1 MICFCTR
8 KEIDDVKW
16 DAAIATSWHE
26 TPYGYCW
33 YLDLLAPDWVALI
46 KDDYEMVMPLFARRK
61 FGINYLYEPV
71 LVQYTTLYGMQPQ
84 QSDVQNFLNAIPQKF
99 RLWEFNIFLPFEPVS
114 QCCSFSKAPN
124 YVLKLDTSYSHLSE
138 NYNSNTKR
146 NLKKGEKQR
155 IVGNNELPEPLA
167 ETILKMNVPWMT
179 RLDKAA
185 KNRIIRFIQS
195 VQHKN
200 RGELKCVLSSEGKLL
215 SMLFWCYSRTRHLY
229 IFAVSDDEAKS
240 NGAMFSLVDEHI
252 RANAQSGIVIDF
264 EGSALDGVARFY
276 KGFGASLETYY
287 NVRKNSLPK
296 LLRLFKRS

>member
-167 ETILKMNVPWMT
+167 ESLFENE
-179 RLDKAA
+179 RALDEPIGQGCQKSYYTVYSIGSTQKQGRAEVCFKQRRKIVGNA
-185 KNRIIRFIQS
+185 
-195 VQHKN
+195 
-200 RGELKCVLSSEGKLL
+200 VLVLL
-215 SMLFWCYSRTRHLY
+215 
-229 IFAVSDDEAKS
+229 
-240 NGAMFSLVDEHI
+240 
-252 RANAQSGIVIDF
+252 ANAPFVYLCSIRRRG
-264 EGSALDGVARFY
+264 
-276 KGFGASLETYY
+276 
-287 NVRKNSLPK
+287 
-296 LLRLFKRS
+296 